1 MLQKKSFF
9 SGAALLFLMLPFGN
23 SLFADTPVRVSSV
36 PLALDNAVLSV
47 GNEGLDSTMSGRV
60 PNYLK
65 AIAGTMPEAAPSF
78 AHLFKTVLYG
88 GTISPDIKAAMG
100 LKIAQECGSP
110 YLAAHLTR
118 ILKATEKGRAL
129 LSLSAN
135 GEPKHSEPKADA
147 ERLALRYATTLT
159 KAVHGVNDTEFAL
172 VRAYYNDAQIVEL
185 SSVTCFFNYFARFC
199 QGAGLPLEA
208 WVKEAPDAL
217 PKEGSRE
224 DSAARIT
231 LASDAEMETGAK
243 LLTPSPDLKKGL
255 GIGIAN
261 SQRAMMRVP
270 DIGEAWWSYM
280 RTARAGAKLSRTMQL
295 HISFAV
301 SMTNGC
307 RYCTVHQVV
316 GLKRQG
322 VEISKLLAMA
332 KDDSAL
338 SPSELVV
345 VTFARK
351 LTKTPGE
358 VTSADYETLRKGL
371 GDDREAYDALLQTCT
386 FSFMNRFTDGL
397 RLPSEDEAVK
407 IYQEVYGDGSYRA
420 YPSQKSK

>member
-1 MLQKKSFF
+1 MLQKKSLF
-9 SGAALLFLMLPFGN
+9 SGVTLLFLMLPFGN
-23 SLFADTPVRVSSV
+23 QMLADTPVRVASV

-47 GNEGLDSTMSGRV
+47 GNESLDSTTSGRV

-65 AIAGTMPEAAPSF
+65 VIAGTMPEAAPSF

-88 GTISPDIKAAMG
+88 GTISPEIKAAMG
-100 LKIAQECGSP
+100 LKIAQETGSP
-110 YLAAHLTR
+110 YLVAHLTR
-118 ILKATEKGRAL
+118 ILKTTEKGRTLIAL
-129 LSLSAN
+129 STKA
-135 GEPKHSEPKADA
+135 EPKDDA
-147 ERLALRYATTLT
+147 ERLALRYATSLT
-159 KAVHGVNDTEFAL
+159 KAVHGMGDTEFAL

-217 PKEGSRE
+217 PKEETRE
-224 DSAARIT
+224 DKAARIT

-270 DIGEAWWSYM
+270 DIGEAWWGYM
-280 RTARAGAKLSRTMQL
+280 RTSRAGAKLSRTMQL

-301 SMTNGC
+301 SMANGC

-338 SPSELVV
+338 SPKELIV

-351 LTKTPGE
+351 LTKNPGE

-407 IYQEVYGDGSYRA
+407 VYQEVYGDGSYRA
-420 YPSQKSK
+420 YSSEKTKR

>member
-1 MLQKKSFF
+1 MLQKKSLF
-9 SGAALLFLMLPFGN
+9 SGVTLLFLMLPFGN
-23 SLFADTPVRVSSV
+23 QMLADTPVRVASV

-47 GNEGLDSTMSGRV
+47 GNESLDSTTSGRV

-88 GTISPDIKAAMG
+88 GTISPEIKAAMG
-100 LKIAQECGSP
+100 LKIAQETGSP
-110 YLAAHLTR
+110 YLVAHLTR
-118 ILKATEKGRAL
+118 ILKTTEKGRTLIAL
-129 LSLSAN
+129 STKA
-135 GEPKHSEPKADA
+135 EPKDDA
-147 ERLALRYATTLT
+147 ERLALRYATSLT
-159 KAVHGVNDTEFAL
+159 KAVHGMGDTEFAL

-217 PKEGSRE
+217 PKEETRE
-224 DSAARIT
+224 DKAARIT

-270 DIGEAWWSYM
+270 DIGEAWWGYM
-280 RTARAGAKLSRTMQL
+280 RTSRAGAKLSRTMQL

-301 SMTNGC
+301 SMANGC

-338 SPSELVV
+338 SPKELIV

-351 LTKTPGE
+351 LTKNPGE

-407 IYQEVYGDGSYRA
+407 VYQEVYGDGSYRA
-420 YPSQKSK
+420 YSSEKTKR